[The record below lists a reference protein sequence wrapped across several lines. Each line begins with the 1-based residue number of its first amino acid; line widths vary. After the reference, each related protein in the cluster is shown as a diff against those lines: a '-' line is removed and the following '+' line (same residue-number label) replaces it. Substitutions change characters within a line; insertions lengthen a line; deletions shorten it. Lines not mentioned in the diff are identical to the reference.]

1 MTSTTHTR
9 LTLHLERHKYKRG
22 QYKNEAPLDGHQRQ
36 RNHVRVLRRN
46 DNAMVVRMY
55 STDILTAYEDGR
67 IVIDT
72 RGWYDR
78 PTTKARLNEAFGFVP
93 FNIRIG
99 SWSVKSL
106 SQTTLRVNRT
116 LYKYFDEIELDG
128 EGNILSDLHAFD
140 ARHIDK
146 HEIEGFREDIKESGF
161 KAVFPVL
168 AATVEDHNH
177 RSKPWGPALV
187 IRSITQECHAND
199 WPEIVARYAFV
210 REWNRESE
218 RLTVKQTWARLM
230 SDIRKEFMTT
240 SITDITSITL

>member
-1 MTSTTHTR
+1 MTTTHGN
-9 LTLHLERHKYKRG
+9 LVLHLERHKYKRG
-22 QYKNEAPLDGHQRQ
+22 MYKNEAPLDGHKRQ

-78 PTTKARLNEAFGFVP
+78 PTTKARLNEAFKFVP

-106 SQTTLRVNRT
+106 RQATLCVNRT

-140 ARHIDK
+140 ARHMDK
-146 HEIEGFREDIKESGF
+146 HEIKGFREDIKESGF

-187 IRSITQECHAND
+187 IRHITQECHAND
-199 WPEIVARYAFV
+199 WPEIVARYAFR

-230 SDIRKEFMTT
+230 SDLRKEFMTT
-240 SITDITSITL
+240 SITDITSVPL